1 MHDKTCGPAEC
12 RHKPLKE
19 AAEEYGKC
27 ILERAACHDQ
37 RTGIQ
42 YVSNVSINVEIRGS
56 VYGENIPIKSL
67 SDTHEGLIAFRKKVD
82 ERDSKGN
89 PIFRSCS
96 KTPKKSFTEL
106 DTMCR
111 ETIGIP
117 IQEIVHWGQDKWDE
131 KKFHPANG
139 VHKKSIIIAREE
151 WDKCVCKHS
160 ACHIQSPKAHWRK

>member
-1 MHDKTCGPAEC
+1 M
-12 RHKPLKE
+12 KE

-27 ILERAACHDQ
+27 ILECAACHDQ

-117 IQEIVHWGQDKWDE
+117 IQEIVHWGQDKWDTPDPNSKGGYTGKNRDTLVRGLE
-131 KKFHPANG
+131 YAAIKLL
-139 VHKKSIIIAREE
+139 S
-151 WDKCVCKHS
+151 
-160 ACHIQSPKAHWRK
+160 